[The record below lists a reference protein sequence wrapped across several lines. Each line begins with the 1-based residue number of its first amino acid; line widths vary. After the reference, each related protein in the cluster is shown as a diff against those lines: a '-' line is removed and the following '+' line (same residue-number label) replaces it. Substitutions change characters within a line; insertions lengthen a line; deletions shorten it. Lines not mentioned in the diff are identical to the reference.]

1 VGGLGCLDHGFIPL
15 HQICQYVVVVVVVG
29 VPVSGIHRR
38 DAATDKNSVR
48 NRPLESGSGLQD
60 RQEIRVLTG
69 QALNRVFVT
78 TSSVR
83 MHRTMCHRD
92 LRGSE
97 TMSQPSS
104 QPSGTPTA
112 DDILDAL
119 DPEQRQVAVSSSGPM
134 CVLAGAGTGKTRAIT
149 HRIAYGVLSGAYQPQ
164 RVLAVTFTARA
175 AGEMRTRLRDL
186 GVPGVQART
195 FHAAALRQLHYFW
208 PQAIGGGAPE
218 VLPHKASVVAEA
230 CSRLHLQVDRV
241 VVRDLAAEVEWAKVS
256 MLTPETYAA
265 AARRA
270 GRDPA
275 GFDDT
280 AMARVLQTYEEVK
293 ADRGVIDFED
303 VLLLTVGILAERN
316 DIARVVRSQYR
327 HVVVDEYQD
336 VNALQQRLLDLWV
349 GERDDVCVVG
359 DPAQTIYSFTGAT
372 PRHLLEFP
380 RRYPHAQVIQL
391 VRNYRSTP
399 QIVAL
404 ANLLVRV
411 GHGQAGT
418 ARAHPLQLRAQGQG
432 GPPPRLTAYGD
443 DPAEATGVAT
453 AIKDLVIR
461 GTPASQ
467 IAVLFRIN
475 AQSEALESALADADV
490 AYLVRGGERFFARKE
505 VRGAILLMR
514 GAARADDGAKPLGEL
529 VRDVIAGAG
538 WTQRAP
544 TAGGATRDRWESL
557 QALVGLADDFVAGHP
572 PARLPDL
579 VRELDERSAAQH
591 APTVEGVTLA
601 SLHAAKGL
609 EWDCVFLVGC
619 SDGLIPISM
628 AEGPEAIEEERRLMY
643 VGLTRARR
651 ELRLS
656 WSGARNPGGRASR
669 RPSRF
674 LDGAASILG
683 DGVRSP
689 TRATGAGGRAA
700 KPAKAARQSRC
711 RGCGK
716 DLVTAA
722 TRKVGRCQECP
733 PTYDEETFEA
743 LRGWRLAV
751 AGEAKVPAYVVFTDA
766 TLTAIAEK
774 RPGSPG
780 ELARISGVGALK
792 LERYGKD
799 VLAILG
805 GAEPFETVQNP
816 AAATNAANHN
826 PSSSP

>member
-1 VGGLGCLDHGFIPL
+1 MSLPI
-15 HQICQYVVVVVVVG
+15 
-29 VPVSGIHRR
+29 
-38 DAATDKNSVR
+38 
-48 NRPLESGSGLQD
+48 D
-60 RQEIRVLTG
+60 R
-69 QALNRVFVT
+69 
-78 TSSVR
+78 S
-83 MHRTMCHRD
+83 
-92 LRGSE
+92 
-97 TMSQPSS
+97 
-104 QPSGTPTA
+104 SGTPTA

-119 DPEQRQVAVSSSGPM
+119 DPEQRQVAASPGGPM

-175 AGEMRTRLRDL
+175 AGEMRSRLRELGVL
-186 GVPGVQART
+186 GVPART

-208 PQAIGGGAPE
+208 PQAIGGAAPE

-230 CSRLHLQVDRV
+230 GSRLRLQLDRV
-241 VVRDLAAEVEWAKVS
+241 AVRDLAAEVEWAKVS
-256 MLTPETYAA
+256 LLTPETYAA
-265 AARRA
+265 AARRD

-275 GFDDT
+275 GLAAT

-293 ADRGVIDFED
+293 AERGVIDFED
-303 VLLLTVGILAERN
+303 VLLLTVGILAERE

-327 HVVVDEYQD
+327 YFVVDEYQD

-359 DPAQTIYSFTGAT
+359 DAAQTIYSFTGAT

-380 RRYPHAQVIQL
+380 RRYPNSQVVHL

-404 ANLLVRV
+404 ANVLVRV
-411 GHGQAGT
+411 GHRQIGT
-418 ARAHPLQLRAQGQG
+418 PRAEPLQLRAQGQD
-432 GPPPRLTAYGD
+432 GPTPSLTSYPD

-453 AIKDLVIR
+453 AIKELVTR

-467 IAVLFRIN
+467 IAVLFRTN
-475 AQSEALESALADADV
+475 AQSEAYESALADVEV

-514 GAARADDGAKPLGEL
+514 GAARADDGSKPLGEL

-544 TAGGATRDRWESL
+544 TSGGAMRDRWESL
-557 QALVGLADDFVAGHP
+557 QALAGLADDFVAAQP
-572 PARLPDL
+572 SARLIDV
-579 VRELDERSAAQH
+579 VRELDERAAAQH

-609 EWDCVFLVGC
+609 EWDCVFIVGC

-628 AEGPEAIEEERRLMY
+628 AEGPEAIQEERRLMY
-643 VGLTRARR
+643 VGLTRARH

-656 WSGARNPGGRASR
+656 WSVARNPGGRASR

-674 LDGAASILG
+674 LDEAASILG
-683 DGVRSP
+683 DGARSSA
-689 TRATGAGGRAA
+689 RVKGAGQVSNGG
-700 KPAKAARQSRC
+700 KAGKRGKSRKAVGSSKC

-716 DLVTAA
+716 DLVTGA
-722 TRKVGRCQECP
+722 TRKVGRCQDCP
-733 PTYDEETFEA
+733 PTYDEATFEA
-743 LRGWRLAV
+743 LLGWRLAV
-751 AGEAKVPAYVVFTDA
+751 AGEAKVPAFVVFTDA

-774 RPGSPG
+774 RPANPG
-780 ELARISGVGALK
+780 ELVMISGVGARK
-792 LERYGKD
+792 LERYGGD

-805 GAEPFETVQNP
+805 GSDPRVHDQT
-816 AAATNAANHN
+816 
-826 PSSSP
+826 